1 MSTQKLNNQNDCGNG
16 LSDLERFILNISNAL
31 LGFANQPLETGHIS
45 NALNRCQGHSSIPQQ
60 NATNTNPCS
69 PTKSNINDSYINPS
83 VLDNVSDNFSSFH
96 TNPETPNQ
104 STNVSHDVH
113 TGTSSNAQNNTP
125 PGVNADTLS
134 SLLNSKRKF

>member
-1 MSTQKLNNQNDCGNG
+1 MSKQKLNNQNDCRDGM
-16 LSDLERFILNISNAL
+16 LDLERLILNISNAL

-60 NATNTNPCS
+60 NATNMNPCS

-83 VLDNVSDNFSSFH
+83 VLDNVSDNSSSFH

-104 STNVSHDVH
+104 STNVSRDIH
-113 TGTSSNAQNNTP
+113 TDTSTDAQNNTP
-125 PGVNADTLS
+125 RDMNADIEHSTE
-134 SLLNSKRKF
+134 K